1 MDQSLK
7 EKFKNVIITLDEQ
20 FTSHDF
26 IKKFLAKY
34 EDDYREWVANASLQ
48 SVNAKI
54 GKILSDNQ
62 EALGI
67 MKSIKVNSETFH
79 GTMGNI
85 QKWQKVKSVL
95 ASGTVKCFLLIAVLF
110 VLESLNGYVYA
121 DNSYQEEPRSIIE
134 SLENQVK
141 GWEWLFTEESNMIR
155 EHYPNDVSFNQYASH
170 PEYRIKYY
178 NESGCSQIVFDTCGN
193 LVRVG
198 FLPPYEINIYAP
210 SAVSETIKNSESRAV
225 CTLLR
230 NHFTNILEEMFSL
243 CESNYNFYFFS
254 LNNEHNRIRNP
265 YSLLETKESEDKE
278 EWYNC
283 LRKAGLKV
291 DNDTISCGIGIK
303 KEINKIGLLGR
314 TNVYYDSRT
323 NVYYDKYNHLE
334 LDVDDIAALQQWYD
348 KLSKGNKDYT
358 FIIETKPVS
367 KKKYSVFLKC
377 VSHLNVSN
385 AKIYQPS
392 IAVFV
397 EHIDDSKT
405 KIMREIETEL
415 MNTELVKAYHANKYN
430 VSAEAE
436 SVKNEIEIG
445 LGLRKSYY
453 EIDEK
458 KKERMF
464 LEALASTL
472 NINYKPGMTKE
483 QIGAIVRKRYEG
495 YPAAETAKELAPAV
509 ITASLIVE
517 KKIHNDANSKRDK
530 NAVDKASRYIEQ
542 LKSDYMKNFNETP
555 IVTRVD
561 DCTFNVK
568 YTFKNQSPHNVIVS
582 FNSKKP
588 YEIGYTIT
596 FK

>member
-7 EKFKNVIITLDEQ
+7 EKFKNVIMTLDEQ

-121 DNSYQEEPRSIIE
+121 DNSYQEESMSVIE
-134 SLENQVK
+134 SLEKQVK
-141 GWEWLFTEESNMIR
+141 GWEWLFTEESDLIR

-178 NESGCSQIVFDTCGN
+178 DESGCKKIVFDTCGN

-198 FLPPYEINIYAP
+198 FLAPYEINIYAP
-210 SAVSETIKNSESRAV
+210 SAVSETIKESESRAV

-230 NHFTNILEEMFSL
+230 NHFTNIFKEMNSL
-243 CESNYNFYFFS
+243 HESNSTFYFFS
-254 LNNEHNRIRNP
+254 LNNEHYQSNLVVPN
-265 YSLLETKESEDKE
+265 YLLETGEYEDKE

-291 DNDTISCGIGIK
+291 DNDTISCGIGIIK
-303 KEINKIGLLGR
+303 KVNKIENRIGLLGLLGR
-314 TNVYYDSRT
+314 RD
-323 NVYYDKYNHLE
+323 VYYDKCNHLE
-334 LDVDDIAALQQWYD
+334 VDDIAALQQWYD
-348 KLSKGNKDYT
+348 KMPKGNKDYT

-367 KKKYSVFLKC
+367 KKKYSAFLKC

-445 LGLRKSYY
+445 LGLRKINY

-458 KKERMF
+458 EKERE
-464 LEALASTL
+464 LIKALASTL

-495 YPAAETAKELAPAV
+495 YPAAEIAKELAPAV

>member
-1 MDQSLK
+1 M
-7 EKFKNVIITLDEQ
+7 TLGEQ

-26 IKKFLAKY
+26 IKKFLAIY
-34 EDDYREWVANASLQ
+34 EDDYREWFANSSLQ

-54 GKILSDNQ
+54 GKMLSDNQ

-121 DNSYQEEPRSIIE
+121 DNSYQEESMSVIE
-134 SLENQVK
+134 SLEKQVK
-141 GWEWLFTEESNMIR
+141 GWEWLFTEESDLIR

-178 NESGCSQIVFDTCGN
+178 DESGCKKIVFDTCGN

-198 FLPPYEINIYAP
+198 FLAPYEINIYTP
-210 SAVSETIKNSESRAV
+210 SAVSETIKESESRAV

-230 NHFTNILEEMFSL
+230 NHFTNIFKEMNSL
-243 CESNYNFYFFS
+243 HESNSAFYFFS
-254 LNNEHNRIRNP
+254 LNNEHYLSNFVVPN
-265 YSLLETKESEDKE
+265 YLLETEEYEDKE

-283 LRKAGLKV
+283 LRKVGLKV
-291 DNDTISCGIGIK
+291 DNDTISCGIGIIK
-303 KEINKIGLLGR
+303 KVNKIENRIGLLGLLGSR
-314 TNVYYDSRT
+314 DVY
-323 NVYYDKYNHLE
+323 NDKCNHLE
-334 LDVDDIAALQQWYD
+334 VDDIAALQQWYD
-348 KLSKGNKDYT
+348 KLPKGNKDYT

-367 KKKYSVFLKC
+367 KKKYSAFLKC

-405 KIMREIETEL
+405 KIMGEIETEL

-445 LGLRKSYY
+445 LGLRKINN

-483 QIGAIVRKRYEG
+483 QIGAIMRKRYEG

-509 ITASLIVE
+509 ITATLIVE
-517 KKIHNDANSKRDK
+517 KKINSKRDK

-568 YTFKNQSPHNVIVS
+568 YTFKDQSPHNVIVS
-582 FNSKKP
+582 FDSMKP

>member
-7 EKFKNVIITLDEQ
+7 EKFKNVIMTLGEQ

-26 IKKFLAKY
+26 IKKFLAEY
-34 EDDYREWVANASLQ
+34 EDDYREWFANASLQ

-54 GKILSDNQ
+54 GKMLSDNQ

-121 DNSYQEEPRSIIE
+121 DNSYQKESGSIIK

-141 GWEWLFTEESNMIR
+141 GWEWLFTEESNIIR
-155 EHYPNDVSFNQYASH
+155 EHYPNEVSFNQYASH

-178 NESGCSQIVFDTCGN
+178 NESSCSQIVFDTCGN

-198 FLPPYEINIYAP
+198 YLAPYEINIYAP
-210 SAVSETIKNSESRAV
+210 SAVSETIKNRESRAV

-230 NHFTNILEEMFSL
+230 NHFTNILKKMNSL
-243 CESNYNFYFFS
+243 YNSNSTFYFFS
-254 LNNEHNRIRNP
+254 FNNFKKHDPIDFGDLNC
-265 YSLLETKESEDKE
+265 LLETEEYEDKE

-291 DNDTISCGIGIK
+291 DNDTISCGIIK
-303 KEINKIGLLGR
+303 KVNKIDLLGG
-314 TNVYYDSRT
+314 TNVYYE
-323 NVYYDKYNHLE
+323 KYNYLK
-334 LDVDDIAALQQWYD
+334 VDDIAALQQWYD

-358 FIIETKPVS
+358 FILETKPVS
-367 KKKYSVFLKC
+367 KKKYSAFLKC

-405 KIMREIETEL
+405 KIMGEIETEL

-445 LGLRKSYY
+445 LGLRKINY

-464 LEALASTL
+464 LEVLASTL

-483 QIGAIVRKRYEG
+483 QIRAIVRKHYEG
-495 YPAAETAKELAPAV
+495 YPAAETAKELAAAAA
-509 ITASLIVE
+509 TAGLIVE
-517 KKIHNDANSKRDK
+517 KKINNDTNSKRDN
-530 NAVDKASRYIEQ
+530 NAIDKASRYIEQ

-568 YTFKNQSPHNVIVS
+568 YTFKDQSSHNVIVS
-582 FNSKKP
+582 FDSKKP